1 MKMLMVVY
9 SGPTPQRVATVLD
22 HHHAGGYTEFDNAHG
37 AGNTGRRE
45 GSRAWPGESTL
56 FVSVVPEPTSDEIVS
71 TLRALRDELVESGSG
86 ERLHVA
92 VLPAESFF

>member
-9 SGPTPQRVATVLD
+9 SGPAPQRVATLLD
-22 HHHAGGYTEFDNAHG
+22 RHHAGGYTEFQNAHG
-37 AGNTGRRE
+37 TGNTGRRE

-71 TLRALRDELVESGSG
+71 VLRALRDELVEAGGS